1 MAKKALLRFTSL
13 EYRYQ
18 DTFGIMPDYHVDLL
32 VKQGRT
38 PDEANAL
45 VLGQMQGLWQ
55 QMKYDHEH
63 EEERIQ
69 RELAK
74 ECPF

>member
-1 MAKKALLRFTSL
+1 MAKKAVLKFIPL
-13 EYRYQ
+13 EYLYQ
-18 DTFGIMPDYHVDLL
+18 DTYGIMPDYHVDLL
-32 VKQGRT
+32 VSQGKA

-45 VLGQMQGLWQ
+45 VLGQMQELWR